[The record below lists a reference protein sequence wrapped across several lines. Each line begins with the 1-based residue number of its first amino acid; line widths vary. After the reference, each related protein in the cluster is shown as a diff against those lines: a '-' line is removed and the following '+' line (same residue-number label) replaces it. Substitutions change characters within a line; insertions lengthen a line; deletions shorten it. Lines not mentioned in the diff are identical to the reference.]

1 MYRKL
6 KFDKRVRRG
15 VTELEGLWKIGQGGK
30 LVPANLKGARA
41 LPWVFTH
48 QDSRKKFCTH
58 WNNTYCITF
67 NHIPTY
73 CRFSCY
79 KVVIK
84 PRNVKETFEV
94 HDIMLGINHPGKIGM
109 DLRDYTYGAWAGF
122 LYCDSLKEGR
132 EIWAIAR
139 ERIPDEIPVIL
150 KRGCTEM
157 EKLVPSNLWDAL
169 SAPEIEFEERLNDIF
184 SFDEVHFF
192 QADWL
197 ISEIRERWIERAIQ
211 IGDPTARETAEKYSD
226 DPDIWQKLVVNS
238 ITYHEVEEDE
248 T

>member
-1 MYRKL
+1 
-6 KFDKRVRRG
+6 
-15 VTELEGLWKIGQGGK
+15 
-30 LVPANLKGARA
+30 
-41 LPWVFTH
+41 
-48 QDSRKKFCTH
+48 
-58 WNNTYCITF
+58 
-67 NHIPTY
+67 
-73 CRFSCY
+73 
-79 KVVIK
+79 
-84 PRNVKETFEV
+84 
-94 HDIMLGINHPGKIGM
+94 
-109 DLRDYTYGAWAGF
+109 
-122 LYCDSLKEGR
+122 
-132 EIWAIAR
+132 
-139 ERIPDEIPVIL
+139 
-150 KRGCTEM
+150 M